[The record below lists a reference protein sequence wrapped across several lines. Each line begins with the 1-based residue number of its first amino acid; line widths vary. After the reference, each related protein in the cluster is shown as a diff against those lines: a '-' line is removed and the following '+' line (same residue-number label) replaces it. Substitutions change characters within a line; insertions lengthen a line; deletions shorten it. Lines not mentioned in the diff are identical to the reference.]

1 MKTME
6 GEVDE
11 RDETHGQHVKH
22 DEGARN
28 ESEEHG
34 KVRVTDVNQPYEGN
48 EMTVSKARGA
58 VMHGPAR
65 ENAHGFD

>member
-22 DEGARN
+22 DENARN
-28 ESEEHG
+28 ESEEH
-34 KVRVTDVNQPYEGN
+34 VTDVSQLYEGN

-58 VMHGPAR
+58 VMHGPVR
-65 ENAHGFD
+65 ENAHDFD